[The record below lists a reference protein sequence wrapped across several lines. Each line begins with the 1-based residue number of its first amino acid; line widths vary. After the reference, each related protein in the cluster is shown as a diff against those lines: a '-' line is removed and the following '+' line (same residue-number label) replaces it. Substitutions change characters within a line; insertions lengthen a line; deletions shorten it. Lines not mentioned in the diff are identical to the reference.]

1 MTNKELEKRIVE
13 LEKQVAK
20 LSEPIVCNACPY
32 WRDLNEMDWGEI
44 VEDAKYGR
52 EFGIDE
58 YKEFEL
64 YSGEICKAHIL
75 STYPE
80 QGKVAMFFTID
91 GKFEMN
97 DTATN
102 EGGWGGS
109 KMYNTYVPR
118 YEKMLPEDL
127 KKHIEKMDCQGVESL
142 IWLMSYSEVCNDD
155 DKFGYFKK
163 GGKISGEDEYVD
175 EYEDKFWWLRSPYTN
190 SSYCFWG
197 VDSNGH
203 ILNSSAN
210 YSYGV
215 CFAFVLS

>member
-1 MTNKELEKRIVE
+1 MTNKELEKRIAE

-20 LSEPIVCNACPY
+20 LSEPIATNVR

-80 QGKVAMFFTID
+80 QGKVVMFFTID
-91 GKFEMN
+91 GEFEMN
-97 DTATN
+97 ETATN

-109 KMYNTYVPR
+109 KMYNTYVSR

-127 KKHIEKMDCQGVESL
+127 KKHIVKQNCDSVESL
-142 IWLMSYSEVCNDD
+142 IWLMSYSEVCDADD
-155 DKFGYFKK
+155 RFYYFKE
-163 GGKISGEDEYVD
+163 GGKIS
-175 EYEDKFWWLRSPYTN
+175 DKDGFWWLRSPDTSN
-190 SSYCFWG
+190 SFNFWS
-197 VDSNGH
+197 VY
-203 ILNSSAN
+203 SSGNDLTIRAN
-210 YSYGV
+210 RSHGV
-215 CFAFVLS
+215 CFAFILS